1 LGIGDW
7 GLGPIPNPQS
17 PIPNPHIFS
26 KIKIKNINYLSLI
39 IKYNYLFKKQKMNIF
54 KSIFS
59 KPNCE
64 IGINEVPKRR
74 CCYLRDEDYNR
85 IKLPAFYDKETITGE
100 VHITLTSSTFDHN
113 GIKIILLG
121 IIESTTE
128 SKNTSQF
135 ITLQKELS
143 PPGRLSNQINTFKY
157 SFNNVELSY
166 ESYRGIEFN
175 VRYILRVII
184 STTLRSL
191 TWEREFGVVRPMTK
205 EILKENNEPIRMDVG
220 IEDWL
225 HLSFELDRTKYSTKD
240 VITGRV
246 TFKKVSMF
254 LKSMLLQIIRRE
266 KIIGGET
273 DNAILCRF
281 EIMDGAPIKNEIV
294 PIRFFLSPYELTPTY
309 QNVNNKFSVQY
320 IINLVLF
327 DAKDKRYFKQHEI
340 VLYRI
345 PRVLSPQLDTDAKKV

>member
-1 LGIGDW
+1 
-7 GLGPIPNPQS
+7 
-17 PIPNPHIFS
+17 
-26 KIKIKNINYLSLI
+26 
-39 IKYNYLFKKQKMNIF
+39 M
-54 KSIFS
+54 
-59 KPNCE
+59 
-64 IGINEVPKRR
+64 
-74 CCYLRDEDYNR
+74 
-85 IKLPAFYDKETITGE
+85 
-100 VHITLTSSTFDHN
+100 
-113 GIKIILLG
+113 LLG
-121 IIESTTE
+121 IIESTTD

-135 ITLQKELS
+135 ITLTKELC
-143 PPGRLSNQINTFKY
+143 PPGTLSNQINTFKY

-175 VRYILRVII
+175 VKYILRVVIG
-184 STTLRSL
+184 TTLRAL
-191 TWEREFGVVRPMTK
+191 TWEREFGVVCPMTK
-205 EILKENNEPIRMDVG
+205 DVLKDNNEPIRMDVG
-220 IEDWL
+220 IENWL
-225 HLSFELDRTKYSTKD
+225 HLTFELDRTKYSTKD

-266 KIIGGET
+266 KIIGGEV

-340 VLYRI
+340 ILYRI
-345 PRVLSPQLDTDAKKV
+345 PRIPVLPQEEKEKEKK

>member
-1 LGIGDW
+1 
-7 GLGPIPNPQS
+7 
-17 PIPNPHIFS
+17 
-26 KIKIKNINYLSLI
+26 
-39 IKYNYLFKKQKMNIF
+39 MNFF
-54 KSIFS
+54 KSFFS

-64 IGINEVPKRR
+64 ITINEIPKRR

-85 IKLPAFYDKETITGE
+85 IKLPAFYDKESVTGE
-100 VHITLTSSTFDHN
+100 VNITLTSKTFDHN

-121 IIESTTE
+121 MIESISD
-128 SKNTSQF
+128 SKNSSQF
-135 ITLQKELS
+135 ITLTKELC
-143 PPGRLSNQINTFKY
+143 PPGTLSNQINTFKFA
-157 SFNNVELSY
+157 FNNVELSY

-175 VRYILRVII
+175 VKYLLRVII
-184 STTLRSL
+184 GTTLRSL
-191 TWEREFGVVRPMTK
+191 TWEREFGVVCPHTK
-205 EILKENNEPIRMDVG
+205 DVLKDNNEPIRMDVG

-266 KIIGGET
+266 TIIGGEV

-309 QNVNNKFSVQY
+309 KNVNNKFSVQY

-340 VLYRI
+340 ILYRI
-345 PRVLSPQLDTDAKKV
+345 PRVPFLPQEDKDKEKDKK

>member
-1 LGIGDW
+1 M
-7 GLGPIPNPQS
+7 N
-17 PIPNPHIFS
+17 F
-26 KIKIKNINYLSLI
+26 
-39 IKYNYLFKKQKMNIF
+39 FKTF
-54 KSIFS
+54 FS

-64 IGINEVPKRR
+64 ISIDEVPKRR

-85 IKLPAFYDKETITGE
+85 IKLTAFYDKDNITGE
-100 VHITLTSSTFDHN
+100 VNITLTSRSFDHN
-113 GIKIILLG
+113 GIKIMLLG
-121 IIESTTE
+121 IIESTSD

-135 ITLQKELS
+135 ITLTKELS
-143 PPGRLSNQINTFKY
+143 PPGTLSNQINTFKFA
-157 SFNNVELSY
+157 FNNVELSY

-175 VRYILRVII
+175 VKYILRVVIG
-184 STTLRSL
+184 STLRSL
-191 TWEREFGVVRPMTK
+191 TWEREFGVVRPYTK
-205 EILKENNEPIRMDVG
+205 DVLKENNEPIKMDVG

-254 LKSMLLQIIRRE
+254 LKSMLLQIIRKE
-266 KIIGGET
+266 KIIGGEVDT
-273 DNAILCRF
+273 AILCRF
-281 EIMDGAPIKNEIV
+281 EIMDGAPIRNEIV

-320 IINLVLF
+320 VINLVLF

-340 VLYRI
+340 ILYRI
-345 PRVLSPQLDTDAKKV
+345 PRVPLIPQKVEENKESK

>member
-1 LGIGDW
+1 MEA
-7 GLGPIPNPQS
+7 
-17 PIPNPHIFS
+17 S
-26 KIKIKNINYLSLI
+26 KEDSGY
-39 IKYNYLFKKQKMNIF
+39 
-54 KSIFS
+54 
-59 KPNCE
+59 
-64 IGINEVPKRR
+64 
-74 CCYLRDEDYNR
+74 DYNR
-85 IKLPAFYDKETITGE
+85 IKLPAFYDKESVTGE
-100 VHITLTSSTFDHN
+100 VNITLTSKTFDHN

-121 IIESTTE
+121 MIESISD
-128 SKNTSQF
+128 SKNSSQF
-135 ITLQKELS
+135 ITLTKELC
-143 PPGRLSNQINTFKY
+143 PPGTLSNQINTFKFA
-157 SFNNVELSY
+157 FNNVELSY

-175 VRYILRVII
+175 VKYLLRVII
-184 STTLRSL
+184 GTTLRSL
-191 TWEREFGVVRPMTK
+191 TWEREFGVVCPHTK
-205 EILKENNEPIRMDVG
+205 DVLKDNNEPIRMDVG

-266 KIIGGET
+266 TIIGGEV

-309 QNVNNKFSVQY
+309 KNVNNKFSVQY

-340 VLYRI
+340 ILYRI
-345 PRVLSPQLDTDAKKV
+345 PRVPVLPQESKEKK

>member
-1 LGIGDW
+1 M
-7 GLGPIPNPQS
+7 Q
-17 PIPNPHIFS
+17 
-26 KIKIKNINYLSLI
+26 
-39 IKYNYLFKKQKMNIF
+39 LFNSF
-54 KSIFS
+54 FS

-64 IGINEVPKRR
+64 ISINEVPKRR

-85 IKLPAFYDKETITGE
+85 IKLPAFYDKENITGE
-100 VHITLTSSTFDHN
+100 VNITLTSKSFDHK

-128 SKNTSQF
+128 SKNVSQF

-143 PPGRLSNQINTFKY
+143 PPGTLNNQINTFKY

-175 VRYILRVII
+175 VKYLLRVII
-184 STTLRSL
+184 TTTFRSL
-191 TWEREFGVVRPMTK
+191 TWEREFGVVHPQTK
-205 EILKENNEPIRMDVG
+205 DVLKNNNEPIRMDVG

-225 HLSFELDRTKYSTKD
+225 HLTFELDRTKYSTKD

-266 KIIGGET
+266 KVIGGEV

-281 EIMDGAPIKNEIV
+281 EIMDGAPIRNEIV

-327 DAKDKRYFKQHEI
+327 DGNDKRYFKQHEI
-340 VLYRI
+340 ILYRI
-345 PRVLSPQLDTDAKKV
+345 PRVISPPNTESEKK

>member
-1 LGIGDW
+1 
-7 GLGPIPNPQS
+7 
-17 PIPNPHIFS
+17 
-26 KIKIKNINYLSLI
+26 
-39 IKYNYLFKKQKMNIF
+39 M
-54 KSIFS
+54 
-59 KPNCE
+59 
-64 IGINEVPKRR
+64 
-74 CCYLRDEDYNR
+74 
-85 IKLPAFYDKETITGE
+85 
-100 VHITLTSSTFDHN
+100 
-113 GIKIILLG
+113 
-121 IIESTTE
+121 
-128 SKNTSQF
+128 
-135 ITLQKELS
+135 
-143 PPGRLSNQINTFKY
+143 
-157 SFNNVELSY
+157 
-166 ESYRGIEFN
+166 
-175 VRYILRVII
+175 RYILRVII
-184 STTLRSL
+184 ATTLRSL
-191 TWEREFGVVRPMTK
+191 TWEREFGVVRPFTK
-205 EILKENNEPIRMDVG
+205 DVLKNNNEPIKMDVG

-266 KIIGGET
+266 RIIGGEV

-345 PRVLSPQLDTDAKKV
+345 PRVPSIQQDTESKKE

>member
-1 LGIGDW
+1 MT
-7 GLGPIPNPQS
+7 
-17 PIPNPHIFS
+17 F
-26 KIKIKNINYLSLI
+26 
-39 IKYNYLFKKQKMNIF
+39 F
-54 KSIFS
+54 KSFFS

-64 IGINEVPKRR
+64 ITIDEVPKRR

-85 IKLPAFYDKETITGE
+85 IKLPAFVDKENITGE
-100 VHITLTSSTFDHN
+100 VNITLTSKSFDHN

-121 IIESTTE
+121 IIESTSD

-135 ITLQKELS
+135 ITLTKELC
-143 PPGRLSNQINTFKY
+143 PPGTLSNQINTFKY
-157 SFNNVELSY
+157 AFNNVELSY

-175 VRYILRVII
+175 VKYLLRVII
-184 STTLRSL
+184 GTTLRSL
-191 TWEREFGVVRPMTK
+191 TWEREFGVVCPHSK
-205 EILKENNEPIRMDVG
+205 EVLKDNNEPIKMDVG
-220 IEDWL
+220 IENWL

-266 KIIGGET
+266 QIIGGEV

-309 QNVNNKFSVQY
+309 QNVNNKFSVKY

-340 VLYRI
+340 ILYRI
-345 PRVLSPQLDTDAKKV
+345 PRVPYAPQEDKDKDKK

>member
-1 LGIGDW
+1 
-7 GLGPIPNPQS
+7 
-17 PIPNPHIFS
+17 
-26 KIKIKNINYLSLI
+26 
-39 IKYNYLFKKQKMNIF
+39 MNFF
-54 KSIFS
+54 KSFFS

-64 IGINEVPKRR
+64 ITINEIPKRR

-85 IKLPAFYDKETITGE
+85 IKLPAFYDKESVTGE
-100 VHITLTSSTFDHN
+100 VNITLTSKTFDHN

-121 IIESTTE
+121 MIESTSD
-128 SKNTSQF
+128 SKNSSQF
-135 ITLQKELS
+135 ITLTKELC
-143 PPGRLSNQINTFKY
+143 PPGTLSNQINTFKFA
-157 SFNNVELSY
+157 FNNVELSY

-175 VRYILRVII
+175 VKYLLRVII
-184 STTLRSL
+184 GTTLRSL
-191 TWEREFGVVRPMTK
+191 TWEREFGVVCPHTK
-205 EILKENNEPIRMDVG
+205 DVLKDNNEPIRMDVG

-266 KIIGGET
+266 TIIGGEV

-309 QNVNNKFSVQY
+309 KNVNNKFSVQY

-340 VLYRI
+340 ILYRI
-345 PRVLSPQLDTDAKKV
+345 PRVPFLPQEDKDKDKDKK

>member
-1 LGIGDW
+1 M
-7 GLGPIPNPQS
+7 NFF
-17 PIPNPHIFS
+17 N
-26 KIKIKNINYLSLI
+26 SL
-39 IKYNYLFKKQKMNIF
+39 
-54 KSIFS
+54 FS

-64 IGINEVPKRR
+64 ISINEVPKRR

-85 IKLPAFYDKETITGE
+85 IKLPAFYDKENISGE
-100 VHITLTSSTFDHN
+100 VNITLTSKTFDHN
-113 GIKIILLG
+113 GIKIMLLG
-121 IIESTTE
+121 IIEGITE
-128 SKNTSQF
+128 TKNTSQF
-135 ITLQKELS
+135 IELTKELS
-143 PPGRLSNQINTFKY
+143 PPDRLSNQINTFKY

-175 VRYILRVII
+175 VKYILRVII
-184 STTLRSL
+184 STTIRSL
-191 TWEREFGVVRPMTK
+191 TWEREFGVIKPYSKDV
-205 EILKENNEPIRMDVG
+205 LKENNEPIKMNVG
-220 IEDWL
+220 IENWL
-225 HLSFELDRTKYSTKD
+225 NLSFELDRTKYSTKD

-266 KIIGGET
+266 SVIGGYV

-309 QNVNNKFSVQY
+309 PNVNNKFSVKY

-340 VLYRI
+340 ILYRI
-345 PRVLSPQLDTDAKKV
+345 PRIPPLSQEDKNK